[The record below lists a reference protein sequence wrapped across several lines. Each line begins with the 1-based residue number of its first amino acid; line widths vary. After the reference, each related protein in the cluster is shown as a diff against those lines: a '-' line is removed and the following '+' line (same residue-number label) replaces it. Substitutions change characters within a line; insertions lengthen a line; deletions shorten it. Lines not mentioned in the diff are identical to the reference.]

1 MCVLRGGAYDLEQSA
16 WGLAL
21 VRVLLRAAGVV
32 DCVHSAPGPGAGA
45 PLGVDA
51 RCRPGC
57 EFEGALSI
65 RTRVVGTVRGSLT
78 S

>member
-1 MCVLRGGAYDLEQSA
+1 MCVLRGGGARSGA
-16 WGLAL
+16 
-21 VRVLLRAAGVV
+21 VLLR
-32 DCVHSAPGPGAGA
+32 SGPGAGA
-45 PLGVDA
+45 PPGVDA

-57 EFEGALSI
+57 EFEGALSR